1 MGKRKELNME
11 NWIGVCEYDREEK
24 DSIEWLIKL
33 LEEEKIPYKE
43 ELKKIGLDIECQ
55 HIIIV

>member
-11 NWIGVCEYDREEK
+11 NWIGVCEYDREQK

-33 LEEEKIPYKE
+33 LEEEKIPLIVIILLIINE
-43 ELKKIGLDIECQ
+43 TIGFVQ
-55 HIIIV
+55 